1 MTTPRIA
8 VTQTGSLPR
17 SRELTALLT
26 QERDSGASRSD
37 TVREQAA
44 AAVREVVRQQIE
56 VGIDVVGDGEQG
68 KVGFQIYFPQRF
80 AGFGGESERQL
91 PSDWAKHPQWQASFE
106 ARLEGIV
113 TLADPPAAIGD
124 IVYEGAQEAVEDC
137 DVLTDTIAEAG
148 REPSTGFLTAP
159 SPGIVATTFR
169 NKHYD
174 SYEAYLAALG
184 TELRKEYQVIIDAG
198 LILQVDAPDLAMER
212 VMYFQDQSVKEF
224 CDAVELHIDALNTAI
239 AGFPREQVR
248 LHCCWG
254 NQASPHTDDIPLKEI
269 LPLITKAKV
278 GALGVAFGNPRHAHE
293 IAVVAEMGFPED
305 MILIAGVVDTTTNY
319 VEHPEVVSMRL
330 KEAVRAVGDVSR
342 VIASPDCG
350 FSTFA
355 GFDWVADDIVW
366 EKFRVLREGA
376 DLAAAAFA

>member
-1 MTTPRIA
+1 
-8 VTQTGSLPR
+8 
-17 SRELTALLT
+17 
-26 QERDSGASRSD
+26 
-37 TVREQAA
+37 
-44 AAVREVVRQQIE
+44 
-56 VGIDVVGDGEQG
+56 
-68 KVGFQIYFPQRF
+68 
-80 AGFGGESERQL
+80 
-91 PSDWAKHPQWQASFE
+91 
-106 ARLEGIV
+106 
-113 TLADPPAAIGD
+113 
-124 IVYEGAQEAVEDC
+124 
-137 DVLTDTIAEAG
+137 
-148 REPSTGFLTAP
+148 
-159 SPGIVATTFR
+159 
-169 NKHYD
+169 
-174 SYEAYLAALG
+174 
-184 TELRKEYQVIIDAG
+184 
-198 LILQVDAPDLAMER
+198 
-212 VMYFQDQSVKEF
+212 VKEF